1 MKTISLYT
9 NNGSWLTQLHPFTKL
24 WYLAAA
30 ICIPLLTG
38 SLWGFAVM
46 IIISFALLKSGRL
59 IKKALPLIAFSFTII
74 LTIFLIH
81 GLVNQQNKN
90 VLFAIG
96 FLRFYKE
103 GLLYAA
109 HIGLNI
115 LNMLLS
121 FAIVVLS
128 TRPSEL
134 VDELERKGFS
144 PRFGYIINSV
154 FQIIPQMMGTM
165 HTITDAQRSRGM
177 ETEGNLLVRIK
188 AFLPLRVD
196 SGTGREDLFMAF
208 LEVEHLKY
216 RYPHTKKLALDD
228 ISFTAEKGEFIGI
241 IGENGAGKST
251 LSQAFCGLVPQ
262 FYKGAYG
269 GKVTVDGIVA
279 ATTPTAELC
288 KKVGLIFQNPFNQ
301 LSGAKD
307 TVWDEVA
314 FGLENF
320 GVPAEQIHERL
331 DKVLHQLD
339 IWQFREKNP
348 FDLSGG
354 QMQRVAIAS
363 VLAMEPEILLLDEP
377 TSQLDPQGSEEVFHT
392 VELLAKTGITIF
404 MIEQKMEKL
413 ASYCDRI
420 LLLHEGKQIAF
431 DTPEKIF
438 SRSDL
443 ADLGI
448 CPPYAT
454 RYCKEQNILRPDG
467 TYPVTVDD
475 VQKVL
480 KAGID
485 KVATLPQLADP
496 VYRNVAENRF
506 TVNDLHFSY
515 TEDHPIFEGFRLSLD
530 QRPTAI
536 IGQNGAGKTT
546 LVRLLK
552 GLLKPASGTILY
564 KGEDISGRT
573 VASLAGQ
580 VGYVFQNPDDQIFKY
595 KVIDEVMFGP
605 LNIGMD
611 KEKAKQRAM
620 EALELTELAAYAE
633 ENPYDLELSQRKLVA
648 IASVLA
654 MDTDVIILDEPTI
667 AQDYKGKEIIRK
679 IITNLSEHGKLVLAI
694 LHDMDFVAQCFS
706 RVVVLAHGKLLT
718 DGTPSEVFVQKEV
731 LKKAALD
738 MPHPLQ
744 LRKALEQ
751 I

>member
-1 MKTISLYT
+1 
-9 NNGSWLTQLHPFTKL
+9 
-24 WYLAAA
+24 
-30 ICIPLLTG
+30 
-38 SLWGFAVM
+38 
-46 IIISFALLKSGRL
+46 
-59 IKKALPLIAFSFTII
+59 
-74 LTIFLIH
+74 
-81 GLVNQQNKN
+81 
-90 VLFAIG
+90 
-96 FLRFYKE
+96 
-103 GLLYAA
+103 
-109 HIGLNI
+109 
-115 LNMLLS
+115 
-121 FAIVVLS
+121 
-128 TRPSEL
+128 
-134 VDELERKGFS
+134 
-144 PRFGYIINSV
+144 
-154 FQIIPQMMGTM
+154 
-165 HTITDAQRSRGM
+165 
-177 ETEGNLLVRIK
+177 
-188 AFLPLRVD
+188 
-196 SGTGREDLFMAF
+196 MAF

-251 LSQAFCGLVPQ
+251 LSQVFCGLVPQ

-269 GKVTVDGIVA
+269 GKVTVDGIAA

-320 GVPAEQIHERL
+320 GVPAEQIQERL

-392 VELLAKTGITIF
+392 VELLAQTGITIF

-413 ASYCDRI
+413 ASYCDKI

-438 SRSDL
+438 SRPDL
-443 ADLGI
+443 AELGI
-448 CPPYAT
+448 CPPYVT
-454 RYCKEQNILRPDG
+454 RYCVEQHLFRPDG
-467 TYPVTVDD
+467 TYPVVVED
-475 VQKVL
+475 VKEALKRDKERKV
-480 KAGID
+480 
-485 KVATLPQLADP
+485 TLPQLADTVLAEAP
-496 VYRNVAENRF
+496 ENRF
-506 TVNDLHFSY
+506 DVRNLKFSY
-515 TEDHPIFEGFRLSLD
+515 TEDHPIFENFQLSLD

-552 GLLKPASGTILY
+552 GLLKPSAGTILY
-564 KGEDISGRT
+564 QGEDISRRT

-605 LNIGMD
+605 LNIGMP
-611 KEKAKQRAM
+611 KEKAMEKAM
-620 EALELTELAAYAE
+620 EALALTELTSYAD

-667 AQDYKGKEIIRK
+667 AQDYRGKEIIRK
-679 IITNLSEHGKLVLAI
+679 IIASLSEQGKLVLAI

-706 RVVVLAHGKLLT
+706 RVVVLAHG
-718 DGTPSEVFVQKEV
+718 Q
-731 LKKAALD
+731 
-738 MPHPLQ
+738 LQ
-744 LRKALEQ
+744 IGRAHV
-751 I
+751 

>member
-1 MKTISLYT
+1 
-9 NNGSWLTQLHPFTKL
+9 
-24 WYLAAA
+24 
-30 ICIPLLTG
+30 
-38 SLWGFAVM
+38 
-46 IIISFALLKSGRL
+46 
-59 IKKALPLIAFSFTII
+59 
-74 LTIFLIH
+74 
-81 GLVNQQNKN
+81 
-90 VLFAIG
+90 
-96 FLRFYKE
+96 
-103 GLLYAA
+103 
-109 HIGLNI
+109 
-115 LNMLLS
+115 
-121 FAIVVLS
+121 
-128 TRPSEL
+128 
-134 VDELERKGFS
+134 
-144 PRFGYIINSV
+144 
-154 FQIIPQMMGTM
+154 
-165 HTITDAQRSRGM
+165 
-177 ETEGNLLVRIK
+177 
-188 AFLPLRVD
+188 
-196 SGTGREDLFMAF
+196 MAF

-269 GKVTVDGIVA
+269 GKVTVDGIDA

-413 ASYCDRI
+413 ASYCDKI
-420 LLLHEGKQIAF
+420 LLLHEGKQIDF

-438 SRSDL
+438 SRPDL
-443 ADLGI
+443 AELGI
-448 CPPYAT
+448 CPPYVT
-454 RYCKEQNILRPDG
+454 RYCIEQNLFRPDG
-467 TYPVTVDD
+467 TYPVTMED
-475 VQKVL
+475 VKRVL
-480 KAGID
+480 KRD
-485 KVATLPQLADP
+485 MERKVTLPQLADP
-496 VYRNVAENRF
+496 VLTEVQKDRFAARN
-506 TVNDLHFSY
+506 LKFSY
-515 TEDHPIFEGFRLSLD
+515 TEDHPIFENFQLSLD

-552 GLLKPASGTILY
+552 GLLKPSAGTILY
-564 KGEDISGRT
+564 QGEDISRRT

-605 LNIGMD
+605 LNIGMP
-611 KEKAKQRAM
+611 KEKAKEKAM
-620 EALELTELAAYAE
+620 EALALTELTSYAG

-667 AQDYKGKEIIRK
+667 AQDYRGKEIIRN
-679 IITNLSEHGKLVLAI
+679 IITSLSGQGKLVLAI

-706 RVVVLAHGKLLT
+706 RVVVLAHGQLLA
-718 DGTPSEVFVQKEV
+718 DGTPSEVFVQEDV

-738 MPHPLQ
+738 MPHSLQ

-751 I
+751 IENI

>member
-1 MKTISLYT
+1 
-9 NNGSWLTQLHPFTKL
+9 
-24 WYLAAA
+24 
-30 ICIPLLTG
+30 
-38 SLWGFAVM
+38 
-46 IIISFALLKSGRL
+46 
-59 IKKALPLIAFSFTII
+59 
-74 LTIFLIH
+74 
-81 GLVNQQNKN
+81 
-90 VLFAIG
+90 
-96 FLRFYKE
+96 
-103 GLLYAA
+103 
-109 HIGLNI
+109 
-115 LNMLLS
+115 
-121 FAIVVLS
+121 
-128 TRPSEL
+128 
-134 VDELERKGFS
+134 
-144 PRFGYIINSV
+144 
-154 FQIIPQMMGTM
+154 
-165 HTITDAQRSRGM
+165 
-177 ETEGNLLVRIK
+177 
-188 AFLPLRVD
+188 
-196 SGTGREDLFMAF
+196 MAF

-269 GKVTVDGIVA
+269 GKVTVDGIDA

-413 ASYCDRI
+413 ASYCDKI
-420 LLLHEGKQIAF
+420 LLLHEGKQIDF

-438 SRSDL
+438 SRPDL
-443 ADLGI
+443 AELGI
-448 CPPYAT
+448 CPPYVT
-454 RYCKEQNILRPDG
+454 RYCIEQNLFRLDG
-467 TYPVTVDD
+467 TYPVTMED
-475 VQKVL
+475 VKRVL
-480 KAGID
+480 KRD
-485 KVATLPQLADP
+485 MERKVTLPQLTDP
-496 VYRNVAENRF
+496 VLTEIPEDRFAVRN
-506 TVNDLHFSY
+506 LKFSY
-515 TEDHPIFEGFRLSLD
+515 TEDHPIFENFQLSLD

-552 GLLKPASGTILY
+552 GLLKPSAGTILY
-564 KGEDISGRT
+564 QGEDISRRT

-605 LNIGMD
+605 LNIGMP
-611 KEKAKQRAM
+611 KEKAKEKAM
-620 EALELTELAAYAE
+620 EALALTELTSYAG

-667 AQDYKGKEIIRK
+667 AQDYRGKEIIRN
-679 IITNLSEHGKLVLAI
+679 IIASLSGQGKLVLAI

-706 RVVVLAHGKLLT
+706 RVVVLAHGQLLA
-718 DGTPSEVFVQKEV
+718 DGTPSEVFVQEDV

-751 I
+751 IKNI

>member
-1 MKTISLYT
+1 
-9 NNGSWLTQLHPFTKL
+9 
-24 WYLAAA
+24 
-30 ICIPLLTG
+30 
-38 SLWGFAVM
+38 
-46 IIISFALLKSGRL
+46 
-59 IKKALPLIAFSFTII
+59 
-74 LTIFLIH
+74 
-81 GLVNQQNKN
+81 
-90 VLFAIG
+90 
-96 FLRFYKE
+96 
-103 GLLYAA
+103 
-109 HIGLNI
+109 
-115 LNMLLS
+115 
-121 FAIVVLS
+121 
-128 TRPSEL
+128 
-134 VDELERKGFS
+134 
-144 PRFGYIINSV
+144 
-154 FQIIPQMMGTM
+154 
-165 HTITDAQRSRGM
+165 
-177 ETEGNLLVRIK
+177 
-188 AFLPLRVD
+188 
-196 SGTGREDLFMAF
+196 MAF

-269 GKVTVDGIVA
+269 GKVTVDGIDA

-413 ASYCDRI
+413 ASYCDKI
-420 LLLHEGKQIAF
+420 LLLHEGKQIDF

-438 SRSDL
+438 SRPDL
-443 ADLGI
+443 AELGI
-448 CPPYAT
+448 CPPYVT
-454 RYCKEQNILRPDG
+454 RYCIEQNLFRPDG
-467 TYPVTVDD
+467 TYPVTMED
-475 VQKVL
+475 VKRVL
-480 KAGID
+480 KRD
-485 KVATLPQLADP
+485 MERKVTLPQLTDP
-496 VYRNVAENRF
+496 VLTEVLEDRFAVRN
-506 TVNDLHFSY
+506 LKFSY
-515 TEDHPIFEGFRLSLD
+515 TEDHPIFENFQLSLD

-552 GLLKPASGTILY
+552 GLLKPSAGTILY
-564 KGEDISGRT
+564 QGEDISRRT

-605 LNIGMD
+605 LNIGMP
-611 KEKAKQRAM
+611 KEKAKEKAM
-620 EALELTELAAYAE
+620 EALALTELTSYAG

-667 AQDYKGKEIIRK
+667 AQDYRGKEIIRN
-679 IITNLSEHGKLVLAI
+679 IITSLSGQGKLVLAI

-706 RVVVLAHGKLLT
+706 RVVVLAHGQLLA
-718 DGTPSEVFVQKEV
+718 DGTPSEVFVQEDV

-738 MPHPLQ
+738 MPHSLQ

-751 I
+751 IENI

>member
-1 MKTISLYT
+1 
-9 NNGSWLTQLHPFTKL
+9 
-24 WYLAAA
+24 
-30 ICIPLLTG
+30 
-38 SLWGFAVM
+38 
-46 IIISFALLKSGRL
+46 
-59 IKKALPLIAFSFTII
+59 
-74 LTIFLIH
+74 
-81 GLVNQQNKN
+81 
-90 VLFAIG
+90 
-96 FLRFYKE
+96 
-103 GLLYAA
+103 
-109 HIGLNI
+109 
-115 LNMLLS
+115 
-121 FAIVVLS
+121 
-128 TRPSEL
+128 
-134 VDELERKGFS
+134 
-144 PRFGYIINSV
+144 
-154 FQIIPQMMGTM
+154 
-165 HTITDAQRSRGM
+165 
-177 ETEGNLLVRIK
+177 
-188 AFLPLRVD
+188 
-196 SGTGREDLFMAF
+196 MAF

-216 RYPHTKKLALDD
+216 RYPHAKKLALDD

-251 LSQAFCGLVPQ
+251 LSQAFCGLIPQ

-269 GKVTVDGIVA
+269 GKVTIDGILA
-279 ATTPTAELC
+279 ATTPTAEFC

-320 GVPAEQIHERL
+320 GVHAEQIRERL

-339 IWQFREKNP
+339 IWQFRDKNP

-363 VLAMEPEILLLDEP
+363 ILAMEPEVLLLDEP

-392 VELLAKTGITIF
+392 VELLARTGITIF

-413 ASYCDRI
+413 AAYCDKI
-420 LLLHEGKQIAF
+420 LLLHEGKQVAF
-431 DTPEKIF
+431 DTPEQIF
-438 SRSDL
+438 SREDL
-443 ADLGI
+443 DTLGI
-448 CPPYAT
+448 CPPYPA
-454 RYCKEQNILRPDG
+454 RYCKEQGICLEDG
-467 TYPVTVDD
+467 TYPVTVEGI
-475 VQKVL
+475 K
-480 KAGID
+480 KALRETG
-485 KVATLPQLADP
+485 KTAGLPALEDP
-496 VYRNVAENRF
+496 VFTGTAENCF
-506 TVNDLHFSY
+506 SVHNLQFSY
-515 TEDHPIFEGFRLSLD
+515 TQDHPIFENFELELD

-552 GLLKPASGTILY
+552 GLLKPLSGTILY

-573 VASLAGQ
+573 VASLASQ

-605 LNIGMD
+605 LNIGMS
-611 KEKAKQRAM
+611 KEQAREKAL
-620 EALELTELAAYAE
+620 EALELTELSAYSE

-679 IITNLSEHGKLVLAI
+679 IITSLSQKGKLVLAI

-706 RVVVLAHGKLLT
+706 RVIVLAHGKLLA
-718 DGTPSEVFVQKEV
+718 DGTPSEVFVKEDV
-731 LKKAALD
+731 LDKAALD

-744 LRKALEQ
+744 LRKILEQ
-751 I
+751 R

>member
-1 MKTISLYT
+1 M
-9 NNGSWLTQLHPFTKL
+9 
-24 WYLAAA
+24 
-30 ICIPLLTG
+30 
-38 SLWGFAVM
+38 
-46 IIISFALLKSGRL
+46 
-59 IKKALPLIAFSFTII
+59 
-74 LTIFLIH
+74 
-81 GLVNQQNKN
+81 
-90 VLFAIG
+90 
-96 FLRFYKE
+96 
-103 GLLYAA
+103 
-109 HIGLNI
+109 
-115 LNMLLS
+115 
-121 FAIVVLS
+121 
-128 TRPSEL
+128 
-134 VDELERKGFS
+134 
-144 PRFGYIINSV
+144 
-154 FQIIPQMMGTM
+154 
-165 HTITDAQRSRGM
+165 
-177 ETEGNLLVRIK
+177 
-188 AFLPLRVD
+188 
-196 SGTGREDLFMAF
+196 
-208 LEVEHLKY
+208 
-216 RYPHTKKLALDD
+216 
-228 ISFTAEKGEFIGI
+228 
-241 IGENGAGKST
+241 
-251 LSQAFCGLVPQ
+251 
-262 FYKGAYG
+262 
-269 GKVTVDGIVA
+269 
-279 ATTPTAELC
+279 
-288 KKVGLIFQNPFNQ
+288 
-301 LSGAKD
+301 
-307 TVWDEVA
+307 
-314 FGLENF
+314 ENF

-331 DKVLHQLD
+331 DKVLRQLD

-611 KEKAKQRAM
+611 KEKAKQKAM

-706 RVVVLAHGKLLT
+706 RVVVLAHGKLLA

>member
-1 MKTISLYT
+1 
-9 NNGSWLTQLHPFTKL
+9 
-24 WYLAAA
+24 
-30 ICIPLLTG
+30 
-38 SLWGFAVM
+38 
-46 IIISFALLKSGRL
+46 
-59 IKKALPLIAFSFTII
+59 
-74 LTIFLIH
+74 
-81 GLVNQQNKN
+81 
-90 VLFAIG
+90 
-96 FLRFYKE
+96 
-103 GLLYAA
+103 
-109 HIGLNI
+109 
-115 LNMLLS
+115 
-121 FAIVVLS
+121 
-128 TRPSEL
+128 
-134 VDELERKGFS
+134 
-144 PRFGYIINSV
+144 
-154 FQIIPQMMGTM
+154 
-165 HTITDAQRSRGM
+165 
-177 ETEGNLLVRIK
+177 
-188 AFLPLRVD
+188 
-196 SGTGREDLFMAF
+196 MAF

-269 GKVTVDGIVA
+269 GKVTVDGIDA

-413 ASYCDRI
+413 ASYCDKI
-420 LLLHEGKQIAF
+420 LLLHEGKQIDF

-438 SRSDL
+438 SRPDL
-443 ADLGI
+443 AELGI
-448 CPPYAT
+448 CPPYVT
-454 RYCKEQNILRPDG
+454 RYCIEQNLFRPDG
-467 TYPVTVDD
+467 TYPVTMED
-475 VQKVL
+475 VKRVL
-480 KAGID
+480 KRD
-485 KVATLPQLADP
+485 MERKVTLPQLTDP
-496 VYRNVAENRF
+496 VLTEIPEDRFAVRN
-506 TVNDLHFSY
+506 LKFSY
-515 TEDHPIFEGFRLSLD
+515 TEDHPIFENFQLSLD

-552 GLLKPASGTILY
+552 GLLKPSAGTILY
-564 KGEDISGRT
+564 QGEDISKRT

-605 LNIGMD
+605 LNIGMP
-611 KEKAKQRAM
+611 KEKAKEKAM
-620 EALELTELAAYAE
+620 EALALTELTSYAG

-667 AQDYKGKEIIRK
+667 AQDYRGKEIIRN
-679 IITNLSEHGKLVLAI
+679 IIASLSGQGKLVLAI

-706 RVVVLAHGKLLT
+706 RVVVLAHGQLLA
-718 DGTPSEVFVQKEV
+718 DGTPSEVFVQEEV

-751 I
+751 IKNI

>member
-1 MKTISLYT
+1 
-9 NNGSWLTQLHPFTKL
+9 
-24 WYLAAA
+24 
-30 ICIPLLTG
+30 
-38 SLWGFAVM
+38 
-46 IIISFALLKSGRL
+46 
-59 IKKALPLIAFSFTII
+59 
-74 LTIFLIH
+74 
-81 GLVNQQNKN
+81 
-90 VLFAIG
+90 
-96 FLRFYKE
+96 
-103 GLLYAA
+103 
-109 HIGLNI
+109 
-115 LNMLLS
+115 
-121 FAIVVLS
+121 
-128 TRPSEL
+128 
-134 VDELERKGFS
+134 
-144 PRFGYIINSV
+144 
-154 FQIIPQMMGTM
+154 
-165 HTITDAQRSRGM
+165 
-177 ETEGNLLVRIK
+177 
-188 AFLPLRVD
+188 
-196 SGTGREDLFMAF
+196 MAF

-269 GKVTVDGIVA
+269 GKVTVDGIDA

-413 ASYCDRI
+413 ASYCDKI
-420 LLLHEGKQIAF
+420 LLLHEGKQIDF

-438 SRSDL
+438 SRPDL
-443 ADLGI
+443 AELGI
-448 CPPYAT
+448 CPPYVT
-454 RYCKEQNILRPDG
+454 RYCIEQNLFRPDG
-467 TYPVTVDD
+467 TYPVTMED
-475 VQKVL
+475 VKRVL
-480 KAGID
+480 KRNMER
-485 KVATLPQLADP
+485 KVTLPQLTDP
-496 VYRNVAENRF
+496 VLTEVPEDRFAVRN
-506 TVNDLHFSY
+506 LKFSY
-515 TEDHPIFEGFRLSLD
+515 TEDHPIFENFQLSLD

-552 GLLKPASGTILY
+552 GLLKPSAGTILY
-564 KGEDISGRT
+564 QGEDISRRT

-605 LNIGMD
+605 LNIGMP
-611 KEKAKQRAM
+611 KEKAKEKAM
-620 EALELTELAAYAE
+620 EALALTELTSYAG

-667 AQDYKGKEIIRK
+667 AQDYRGKEIIRN
-679 IITNLSEHGKLVLAI
+679 IITSLSGQGKLVLAI

-706 RVVVLAHGKLLT
+706 RVVVLAHGQLLA
-718 DGTPSEVFVQKEV
+718 DGTPSEVFVQEEV

-744 LRKALEQ
+744 LRKTLEQ
-751 I
+751 IKNI

>member
-1 MKTISLYT
+1 
-9 NNGSWLTQLHPFTKL
+9 
-24 WYLAAA
+24 
-30 ICIPLLTG
+30 
-38 SLWGFAVM
+38 
-46 IIISFALLKSGRL
+46 
-59 IKKALPLIAFSFTII
+59 
-74 LTIFLIH
+74 
-81 GLVNQQNKN
+81 
-90 VLFAIG
+90 
-96 FLRFYKE
+96 
-103 GLLYAA
+103 
-109 HIGLNI
+109 
-115 LNMLLS
+115 
-121 FAIVVLS
+121 
-128 TRPSEL
+128 
-134 VDELERKGFS
+134 
-144 PRFGYIINSV
+144 
-154 FQIIPQMMGTM
+154 
-165 HTITDAQRSRGM
+165 
-177 ETEGNLLVRIK
+177 
-188 AFLPLRVD
+188 
-196 SGTGREDLFMAF
+196 MAF

-269 GKVTVDGIVA
+269 GKVTVDGIDA

-413 ASYCDRI
+413 ASYCDKI
-420 LLLHEGKQIAF
+420 LLLHEGKQIDF

-438 SRSDL
+438 SRPDL
-443 ADLGI
+443 AELGI
-448 CPPYAT
+448 CPPYVT
-454 RYCKEQNILRPDG
+454 RYCIEQNLFRPDG
-467 TYPVTVDD
+467 TYPVTMED
-475 VQKVL
+475 VKRVL
-480 KAGID
+480 KRD
-485 KVATLPQLADP
+485 MERKVTLPQLTDP
-496 VYRNVAENRF
+496 VLTEVPEDRFAVRN
-506 TVNDLHFSY
+506 LKFSY
-515 TEDHPIFEGFRLSLD
+515 TEDHPIFENFQLSLD

-552 GLLKPASGTILY
+552 GLLKPSAGTILY
-564 KGEDISGRT
+564 QGEDISRRT

-605 LNIGMD
+605 LNIGMP
-611 KEKAKQRAM
+611 KEKAKEKAM
-620 EALELTELAAYAE
+620 EALALTELTSYAG

-667 AQDYKGKEIIRK
+667 AQDYRGKEIIRN
-679 IITNLSEHGKLVLAI
+679 IIASLSEQGKLVLAI

-706 RVVVLAHGKLLT
+706 RVVVLAHGQLLA
-718 DGTPSEVFVQKEV
+718 DGTPSEVFVQEDV

-738 MPHPLQ
+738 MPHSLQ

-751 I
+751 IENI

>member
-1 MKTISLYT
+1 
-9 NNGSWLTQLHPFTKL
+9 
-24 WYLAAA
+24 
-30 ICIPLLTG
+30 
-38 SLWGFAVM
+38 
-46 IIISFALLKSGRL
+46 
-59 IKKALPLIAFSFTII
+59 
-74 LTIFLIH
+74 
-81 GLVNQQNKN
+81 
-90 VLFAIG
+90 
-96 FLRFYKE
+96 
-103 GLLYAA
+103 
-109 HIGLNI
+109 
-115 LNMLLS
+115 
-121 FAIVVLS
+121 
-128 TRPSEL
+128 
-134 VDELERKGFS
+134 
-144 PRFGYIINSV
+144 
-154 FQIIPQMMGTM
+154 
-165 HTITDAQRSRGM
+165 
-177 ETEGNLLVRIK
+177 
-188 AFLPLRVD
+188 
-196 SGTGREDLFMAF
+196 MAF

-269 GKVTVDGIVA
+269 GKVTVDGIDA

-413 ASYCDRI
+413 ASYCDKI
-420 LLLHEGKQIAF
+420 LLLHEGKQIDF

-438 SRSDL
+438 SRPDL
-443 ADLGI
+443 AELGI
-448 CPPYAT
+448 CPPYVT
-454 RYCKEQNILRPDG
+454 RYCIEQNLFRPDG
-467 TYPVTVDD
+467 TYPVTVED
-475 VQKVL
+475 VKGVL
-480 KAGID
+480 KRD
-485 KVATLPQLADP
+485 MERKVTLPQLTDP
-496 VYRNVAENRF
+496 VLTEVPEDRFAVRN
-506 TVNDLHFSY
+506 LKFSY
-515 TEDHPIFEGFRLSLD
+515 TEDHPIFENFQLSLD

-552 GLLKPASGTILY
+552 GLLKPSAGTILY
-564 KGEDISGRT
+564 QGEDISRRT

-605 LNIGMD
+605 LNIGMS
-611 KEKAKQRAM
+611 KEKAKEKAM
-620 EALELTELAAYAE
+620 EALALTELTSYAG

-667 AQDYKGKEIIRK
+667 AQDYRGKEIIRN
-679 IITNLSEHGKLVLAI
+679 IIASLSGQGKLVLAI

-706 RVVVLAHGKLLT
+706 RVVVLAHGQLLA
-718 DGTPSEVFVQKEV
+718 DGTPSEVFVQEDV

-738 MPHPLQ
+738 MPHSLQ

-751 I
+751 IENI

>member
-1 MKTISLYT
+1 
-9 NNGSWLTQLHPFTKL
+9 
-24 WYLAAA
+24 
-30 ICIPLLTG
+30 
-38 SLWGFAVM
+38 
-46 IIISFALLKSGRL
+46 
-59 IKKALPLIAFSFTII
+59 
-74 LTIFLIH
+74 
-81 GLVNQQNKN
+81 
-90 VLFAIG
+90 
-96 FLRFYKE
+96 
-103 GLLYAA
+103 
-109 HIGLNI
+109 
-115 LNMLLS
+115 
-121 FAIVVLS
+121 
-128 TRPSEL
+128 
-134 VDELERKGFS
+134 
-144 PRFGYIINSV
+144 
-154 FQIIPQMMGTM
+154 
-165 HTITDAQRSRGM
+165 
-177 ETEGNLLVRIK
+177 
-188 AFLPLRVD
+188 
-196 SGTGREDLFMAF
+196 MAF

-269 GKVTVDGIVA
+269 GKVTVDGIDA

-413 ASYCDRI
+413 ASYCDKI
-420 LLLHEGKQIAF
+420 LLLHEGKQIDF

-438 SRSDL
+438 SRPDL
-443 ADLGI
+443 AELGI
-448 CPPYAT
+448 CPPYVT
-454 RYCKEQNILRPDG
+454 RYCIEQNLFRPDG
-467 TYPVTVDD
+467 TYPVTMED
-475 VQKVL
+475 VKRVL
-480 KAGID
+480 KRD
-485 KVATLPQLADP
+485 MERKVTLPQLTDP
-496 VYRNVAENRF
+496 VLTEIPEDRFVVRN
-506 TVNDLHFSY
+506 LKFSY
-515 TEDHPIFEGFRLSLD
+515 TEDHPIFENFQLSLD

-552 GLLKPASGTILY
+552 GLLKPSAGTILY
-564 KGEDISGRT
+564 QGEDISRRT

-605 LNIGMD
+605 LNIGMP
-611 KEKAKQRAM
+611 KEKAKEKAM
-620 EALELTELAAYAE
+620 EALALTELTSYAG

-667 AQDYKGKEIIRK
+667 AQDYRGKEIIRN
-679 IITNLSEHGKLVLAI
+679 IITSLSGQGKLVLAI

-706 RVVVLAHGKLLT
+706 KVVVLAHGQLLA
-718 DGTPSEVFVQKEV
+718 DGTPSEVFVQEDV

-738 MPHPLQ
+738 MPHSLQ

-751 I
+751 IKNI

>member
-1 MKTISLYT
+1 
-9 NNGSWLTQLHPFTKL
+9 
-24 WYLAAA
+24 
-30 ICIPLLTG
+30 
-38 SLWGFAVM
+38 
-46 IIISFALLKSGRL
+46 
-59 IKKALPLIAFSFTII
+59 
-74 LTIFLIH
+74 
-81 GLVNQQNKN
+81 
-90 VLFAIG
+90 
-96 FLRFYKE
+96 
-103 GLLYAA
+103 
-109 HIGLNI
+109 
-115 LNMLLS
+115 
-121 FAIVVLS
+121 
-128 TRPSEL
+128 
-134 VDELERKGFS
+134 
-144 PRFGYIINSV
+144 
-154 FQIIPQMMGTM
+154 
-165 HTITDAQRSRGM
+165 
-177 ETEGNLLVRIK
+177 
-188 AFLPLRVD
+188 
-196 SGTGREDLFMAF
+196 MAF

-269 GKVTVDGIVA
+269 GKVTVDGIDA

-392 VELLAKTGITIF
+392 VELLAKIGITIF

-413 ASYCDRI
+413 ASYCDKI
-420 LLLHEGKQIAF
+420 LLLHEGKQIDF

-438 SRSDL
+438 SRPDL
-443 ADLGI
+443 AELGI
-448 CPPYAT
+448 CPPYVT
-454 RYCKEQNILRPDG
+454 RYCIEQNLFRPDG
-467 TYPVTVDD
+467 TYPVTMED
-475 VQKVL
+475 VKRVL
-480 KAGID
+480 KRD
-485 KVATLPQLADP
+485 MERKVTLPQLTDP
-496 VYRNVAENRF
+496 VLTEVPEDRFAVRN
-506 TVNDLHFSY
+506 LKFSY
-515 TEDHPIFEGFRLSLD
+515 TEDHPIFENFQLSLD

-552 GLLKPASGTILY
+552 GLLKPSAGTILY
-564 KGEDISGRT
+564 QGEDISRRT

-605 LNIGMD
+605 LNIGMP
-611 KEKAKQRAM
+611 KEKAKEKAM
-620 EALELTELAAYAE
+620 EALALTKLTSYAD

-667 AQDYKGKEIIRK
+667 AQDYRGKEIIRN
-679 IITNLSEHGKLVLAI
+679 IITSLSGQGKLVLAI

-706 RVVVLAHGKLLT
+706 RVVVLAHGQLLA
-718 DGTPSEVFVQKEV
+718 DGTPSEVFVQEDV

-751 I
+751 IKNI

>member
-1 MKTISLYT
+1 
-9 NNGSWLTQLHPFTKL
+9 
-24 WYLAAA
+24 
-30 ICIPLLTG
+30 
-38 SLWGFAVM
+38 
-46 IIISFALLKSGRL
+46 
-59 IKKALPLIAFSFTII
+59 
-74 LTIFLIH
+74 
-81 GLVNQQNKN
+81 
-90 VLFAIG
+90 
-96 FLRFYKE
+96 
-103 GLLYAA
+103 
-109 HIGLNI
+109 
-115 LNMLLS
+115 
-121 FAIVVLS
+121 
-128 TRPSEL
+128 
-134 VDELERKGFS
+134 
-144 PRFGYIINSV
+144 
-154 FQIIPQMMGTM
+154 
-165 HTITDAQRSRGM
+165 
-177 ETEGNLLVRIK
+177 
-188 AFLPLRVD
+188 
-196 SGTGREDLFMAF
+196 MAF

-269 GKVTVDGIVA
+269 GKVTVDGIDA

-413 ASYCDRI
+413 ASYCDKI
-420 LLLHEGKQIAF
+420 LLLHEGKQIDF

-438 SRSDL
+438 SRPDL
-443 ADLGI
+443 AELGI
-448 CPPYAT
+448 CPPYVT
-454 RYCKEQNILRPDG
+454 RYCIEQNLFRPDG
-467 TYPVTVDD
+467 TYPVTMED
-475 VQKVL
+475 VKRVL
-480 KAGID
+480 KRD
-485 KVATLPQLADP
+485 MERKVTLPQLTDP
-496 VYRNVAENRF
+496 VLTEIPEDRFAVRN
-506 TVNDLHFSY
+506 LKFSY
-515 TEDHPIFEGFRLSLD
+515 TEDHPIFENFQLSLD

-552 GLLKPASGTILY
+552 GLLKPSAGTILY
-564 KGEDISGRT
+564 QGEDISRRT

-605 LNIGMD
+605 LNIGMP
-611 KEKAKQRAM
+611 KEKAKEKAM
-620 EALELTELAAYAE
+620 EALALTELTSYAG

-667 AQDYKGKEIIRK
+667 AQDYRGKEIIRN
-679 IITNLSEHGKLVLAI
+679 IIASLSEQGKLVLAI

-706 RVVVLAHGKLLT
+706 RVVVLAHGQLLA
-718 DGTPSEVFVQKEV
+718 DGTPSEVFVQEDV

-751 I
+751 IKNI

>member
-1 MKTISLYT
+1 
-9 NNGSWLTQLHPFTKL
+9 
-24 WYLAAA
+24 
-30 ICIPLLTG
+30 
-38 SLWGFAVM
+38 
-46 IIISFALLKSGRL
+46 
-59 IKKALPLIAFSFTII
+59 
-74 LTIFLIH
+74 
-81 GLVNQQNKN
+81 
-90 VLFAIG
+90 
-96 FLRFYKE
+96 
-103 GLLYAA
+103 
-109 HIGLNI
+109 
-115 LNMLLS
+115 
-121 FAIVVLS
+121 
-128 TRPSEL
+128 
-134 VDELERKGFS
+134 
-144 PRFGYIINSV
+144 
-154 FQIIPQMMGTM
+154 
-165 HTITDAQRSRGM
+165 
-177 ETEGNLLVRIK
+177 
-188 AFLPLRVD
+188 
-196 SGTGREDLFMAF
+196 MAF

-269 GKVTVDGIVA
+269 GKVTVDGIDA

-413 ASYCDRI
+413 ASYCDKI
-420 LLLHEGKQIAF
+420 LLLHEGKQIDF

-438 SRSDL
+438 SRPDL
-443 ADLGI
+443 AELGI
-448 CPPYAT
+448 CPPYVT
-454 RYCKEQNILRPDG
+454 RYCIEQNLFRLDG
-467 TYPVTVDD
+467 TYPVTMED
-475 VQKVL
+475 VKRVL
-480 KAGID
+480 KRD
-485 KVATLPQLADP
+485 MERKVTLPQLTDP
-496 VYRNVAENRF
+496 VLTEIPEDRFAVRN
-506 TVNDLHFSY
+506 LKFSY
-515 TEDHPIFEGFRLSLD
+515 TEDHPIFENFQLSLD

-552 GLLKPASGTILY
+552 GLLKPSAGTILY
-564 KGEDISGRT
+564 QGEDISRRT

-605 LNIGMD
+605 LNIGMP
-611 KEKAKQRAM
+611 KEKAKEKAM
-620 EALELTELAAYAE
+620 EALALTELTSYAG

-667 AQDYKGKEIIRK
+667 AQDYRGKEIIRN
-679 IITNLSEHGKLVLAI
+679 IITSLSGQGKLVLAI

-706 RVVVLAHGKLLT
+706 RVVVLAHGQLLA
-718 DGTPSEVFVQKEV
+718 DGTPSEVFVQEDV

-751 I
+751 IENI

>member
-1 MKTISLYT
+1 
-9 NNGSWLTQLHPFTKL
+9 
-24 WYLAAA
+24 
-30 ICIPLLTG
+30 
-38 SLWGFAVM
+38 
-46 IIISFALLKSGRL
+46 
-59 IKKALPLIAFSFTII
+59 
-74 LTIFLIH
+74 
-81 GLVNQQNKN
+81 
-90 VLFAIG
+90 
-96 FLRFYKE
+96 
-103 GLLYAA
+103 
-109 HIGLNI
+109 
-115 LNMLLS
+115 
-121 FAIVVLS
+121 
-128 TRPSEL
+128 
-134 VDELERKGFS
+134 
-144 PRFGYIINSV
+144 
-154 FQIIPQMMGTM
+154 
-165 HTITDAQRSRGM
+165 
-177 ETEGNLLVRIK
+177 
-188 AFLPLRVD
+188 
-196 SGTGREDLFMAF
+196 MAF

-216 RYPHTKKLALDD
+216 RYPHAKKLALDD

-269 GKVTVDGIVA
+269 GKVTIDGILA

-320 GVPAEQIHERL
+320 GVPSEQIRERL

-339 IWQFREKNP
+339 IWQFRDKNP

-363 VLAMEPEILLLDEP
+363 ILAMEPEVLLLDEP

-392 VELLAKTGITIF
+392 VELLARTGITIF

-413 ASYCDRI
+413 AAYCDKI
-420 LLLHEGKQIAF
+420 LLLHKGKQVAF
-431 DTPEKIF
+431 DTPEQIF
-438 SRSDL
+438 SREDL
-443 ADLGI
+443 DTLGI
-448 CPPYAT
+448 CPPYPA
-454 RYCKEQNILRPDG
+454 RYSKEQGICLEDE
-467 TYPVTVDD
+467 TYPVTVEGI
-475 VQKVL
+475 K
-480 KAGID
+480 KALRETG
-485 KVATLPQLADP
+485 KTAGLPALEDP
-496 VYRNVAENRF
+496 VFTGTAENRF
-506 TVNDLHFSY
+506 SVHNLQFSY
-515 TEDHPIFEGFRLSLD
+515 TQDHPIFENFELELD

-552 GLLKPASGTILY
+552 GLLKPLSGTILY

-573 VASLAGQ
+573 VASLASQ

-605 LNIGMD
+605 LNIGMS
-611 KEKAKQRAM
+611 KEQAREKAL
-620 EALELTELAAYAE
+620 EALELTELSAYAE

-679 IITNLSEHGKLVLAI
+679 IITSLSQKGKLVLAI

-706 RVVVLAHGKLLT
+706 RVIVLAHGKLLA
-718 DGTPSEVFVQKEV
+718 DGTPSEVFVKEDV
-731 LKKAALD
+731 LDKAALD

-744 LRKALEQ
+744 LRKILEQ
-751 I
+751 R

>member
-1 MKTISLYT
+1 
-9 NNGSWLTQLHPFTKL
+9 
-24 WYLAAA
+24 
-30 ICIPLLTG
+30 
-38 SLWGFAVM
+38 
-46 IIISFALLKSGRL
+46 
-59 IKKALPLIAFSFTII
+59 
-74 LTIFLIH
+74 
-81 GLVNQQNKN
+81 
-90 VLFAIG
+90 
-96 FLRFYKE
+96 
-103 GLLYAA
+103 
-109 HIGLNI
+109 
-115 LNMLLS
+115 
-121 FAIVVLS
+121 
-128 TRPSEL
+128 
-134 VDELERKGFS
+134 
-144 PRFGYIINSV
+144 
-154 FQIIPQMMGTM
+154 
-165 HTITDAQRSRGM
+165 
-177 ETEGNLLVRIK
+177 
-188 AFLPLRVD
+188 
-196 SGTGREDLFMAF
+196 MAF

-269 GKVTVDGIVA
+269 GKVTVDGIDA

-413 ASYCDRI
+413 ASYCDKI
-420 LLLHEGKQIAF
+420 LLLHEGKQIDF

-438 SRSDL
+438 SRPDL
-443 ADLGI
+443 AELGI
-448 CPPYAT
+448 CPPYVT
-454 RYCKEQNILRPDG
+454 RYCIEQNLFRPDG
-467 TYPVTVDD
+467 TYPVTMED
-475 VQKVL
+475 VKRVL
-480 KAGID
+480 KRD
-485 KVATLPQLADP
+485 MERKVTLPQLTDP
-496 VYRNVAENRF
+496 VLTEVPEDRFAVRN
-506 TVNDLHFSY
+506 LKFSY
-515 TEDHPIFEGFRLSLD
+515 TEDHPIFENFQLSLD

-552 GLLKPASGTILY
+552 GLLKPSAGTILY
-564 KGEDISGRT
+564 QGEDISRRT

-605 LNIGMD
+605 LNIGMP
-611 KEKAKQRAM
+611 KEKAKEKAM
-620 EALELTELAAYAE
+620 EALTLTELTSYAG

-667 AQDYKGKEIIRK
+667 AQDYRGKEIIRN
-679 IITNLSEHGKLVLAI
+679 IIASLSEQGKLVLAI

-706 RVVVLAHGKLLT
+706 RVVVLAHGQLLA
-718 DGTPSEVFVQKEV
+718 DGTPSEVFVQEEV

-738 MPHPLQ
+738 MPHSLQ

-751 I
+751 IENI

>member
-1 MKTISLYT
+1 
-9 NNGSWLTQLHPFTKL
+9 
-24 WYLAAA
+24 
-30 ICIPLLTG
+30 
-38 SLWGFAVM
+38 
-46 IIISFALLKSGRL
+46 
-59 IKKALPLIAFSFTII
+59 
-74 LTIFLIH
+74 
-81 GLVNQQNKN
+81 
-90 VLFAIG
+90 
-96 FLRFYKE
+96 
-103 GLLYAA
+103 
-109 HIGLNI
+109 
-115 LNMLLS
+115 
-121 FAIVVLS
+121 
-128 TRPSEL
+128 
-134 VDELERKGFS
+134 
-144 PRFGYIINSV
+144 
-154 FQIIPQMMGTM
+154 
-165 HTITDAQRSRGM
+165 
-177 ETEGNLLVRIK
+177 
-188 AFLPLRVD
+188 
-196 SGTGREDLFMAF
+196 MAF

-269 GKVTVDGIVA
+269 GKVTVDGIDA

-413 ASYCDRI
+413 ASYCDKI
-420 LLLHEGKQIAF
+420 LLLHEGKQIDF

-438 SRSDL
+438 SRPDL
-443 ADLGI
+443 AELGI
-448 CPPYAT
+448 CPPYVT
-454 RYCKEQNILRPDG
+454 RYCIEQNLFRPDG
-467 TYPVTVDD
+467 TYPVTMED
-475 VQKVL
+475 VKRVL
-480 KAGID
+480 KRD
-485 KVATLPQLADP
+485 MERKVTLPQLTDP
-496 VYRNVAENRF
+496 VLTEIPEDRFAVRN
-506 TVNDLHFSY
+506 LKFSY
-515 TEDHPIFEGFRLSLD
+515 TEDHPIFENFQLSLD

-552 GLLKPASGTILY
+552 GLLKPSAGTILY
-564 KGEDISGRT
+564 QGEDISKRT

-605 LNIGMD
+605 LNIGMP
-611 KEKAKQRAM
+611 KEKAKEKAM
-620 EALELTELAAYAE
+620 EALALTELTSYAG

-667 AQDYKGKEIIRK
+667 AQDYRGKEIIRN
-679 IITNLSEHGKLVLAI
+679 IIASLSEQGKLVLAI

-706 RVVVLAHGKLLT
+706 RVVVLAHGQLLA
-718 DGTPSEVFVQKEV
+718 DGTPSEVFVQEEV

-751 I
+751 IKNI

>member
-1 MKTISLYT
+1 
-9 NNGSWLTQLHPFTKL
+9 
-24 WYLAAA
+24 
-30 ICIPLLTG
+30 
-38 SLWGFAVM
+38 
-46 IIISFALLKSGRL
+46 
-59 IKKALPLIAFSFTII
+59 
-74 LTIFLIH
+74 
-81 GLVNQQNKN
+81 
-90 VLFAIG
+90 
-96 FLRFYKE
+96 
-103 GLLYAA
+103 
-109 HIGLNI
+109 
-115 LNMLLS
+115 
-121 FAIVVLS
+121 
-128 TRPSEL
+128 
-134 VDELERKGFS
+134 
-144 PRFGYIINSV
+144 
-154 FQIIPQMMGTM
+154 
-165 HTITDAQRSRGM
+165 
-177 ETEGNLLVRIK
+177 
-188 AFLPLRVD
+188 
-196 SGTGREDLFMAF
+196 MAF

-269 GKVTVDGIVA
+269 GKVTVDGIDA

-363 VLAMEPEILLLDEP
+363 VLAMEPGILLLDEP

-413 ASYCDRI
+413 ASYCDKI
-420 LLLHEGKQIAF
+420 LLLHEGKQIDF

-438 SRSDL
+438 SRPDL
-443 ADLGI
+443 AELGI
-448 CPPYAT
+448 CPPYVT
-454 RYCKEQNILRPDG
+454 RYCIEQNLFRPDG
-467 TYPVTVDD
+467 TYPVTMED
-475 VQKVL
+475 VKRVL
-480 KAGID
+480 KRD
-485 KVATLPQLADP
+485 MERKVTLPQLTDP
-496 VYRNVAENRF
+496 VLTEVPEDRFAVRN
-506 TVNDLHFSY
+506 LKFSY
-515 TEDHPIFEGFRLSLD
+515 TEDHPIFENFQLSLD

-552 GLLKPASGTILY
+552 GLLKPSAGTILY
-564 KGEDISGRT
+564 QGEDISKRT

-605 LNIGMD
+605 LNIGMP
-611 KEKAKQRAM
+611 KEKAKEKAM
-620 EALELTELAAYAE
+620 EALALTELTSYAG

-667 AQDYKGKEIIRK
+667 AQDYRGKEIIRN
-679 IITNLSEHGKLVLAI
+679 IIASLSEQGKLVLAI

-706 RVVVLAHGKLLT
+706 RVVVLAHGQLLA
-718 DGTPSEVFVQKEV
+718 DSTPSEVFVQEDV

-751 I
+751 IKNI

>member
-1 MKTISLYT
+1 
-9 NNGSWLTQLHPFTKL
+9 
-24 WYLAAA
+24 
-30 ICIPLLTG
+30 
-38 SLWGFAVM
+38 
-46 IIISFALLKSGRL
+46 
-59 IKKALPLIAFSFTII
+59 
-74 LTIFLIH
+74 
-81 GLVNQQNKN
+81 
-90 VLFAIG
+90 
-96 FLRFYKE
+96 
-103 GLLYAA
+103 
-109 HIGLNI
+109 
-115 LNMLLS
+115 
-121 FAIVVLS
+121 
-128 TRPSEL
+128 
-134 VDELERKGFS
+134 
-144 PRFGYIINSV
+144 
-154 FQIIPQMMGTM
+154 
-165 HTITDAQRSRGM
+165 
-177 ETEGNLLVRIK
+177 
-188 AFLPLRVD
+188 
-196 SGTGREDLFMAF
+196 MAF

-269 GKVTVDGIVA
+269 GKVTVDGIDA

-413 ASYCDRI
+413 ASYCDKI
-420 LLLHEGKQIAF
+420 LLLHEGKQIDF

-438 SRSDL
+438 SRPDL
-443 ADLGI
+443 AELGI
-448 CPPYAT
+448 CPPYVT
-454 RYCKEQNILRPDG
+454 RYCIEQNLFRPDG
-467 TYPVTVDD
+467 TYPVTMED
-475 VQKVL
+475 VKRVL
-480 KAGID
+480 KRD
-485 KVATLPQLADP
+485 MERKVTLPQLTDP
-496 VYRNVAENRF
+496 ILTEVPEDRFAVRN
-506 TVNDLHFSY
+506 LKFSY
-515 TEDHPIFEGFRLSLD
+515 TEDHPIFENFQLSLD

-552 GLLKPASGTILY
+552 GLLKPSAGTILY
-564 KGEDISGRT
+564 QGEDISRRT

-605 LNIGMD
+605 LNIGMP
-611 KEKAKQRAM
+611 KEKAKEKAM
-620 EALELTELAAYAE
+620 EALTLTELTSYAG

-667 AQDYKGKEIIRK
+667 AQDYRGKEIIRN
-679 IITNLSEHGKLVLAI
+679 IIASLSGQGKLVLAI

-706 RVVVLAHGKLLT
+706 RVVVLAHGQLLA
-718 DGTPSEVFVQKEV
+718 DGTPSEVFVQEEV

-738 MPHPLQ
+738 MPHSLQ

-751 I
+751 IENI